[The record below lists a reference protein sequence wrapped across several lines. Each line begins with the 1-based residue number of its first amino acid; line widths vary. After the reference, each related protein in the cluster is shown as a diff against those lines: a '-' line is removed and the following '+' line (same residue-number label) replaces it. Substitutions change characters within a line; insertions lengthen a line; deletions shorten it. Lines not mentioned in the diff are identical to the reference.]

1 MKCPK
6 CHSDG
11 CQIISETQTKGKDYS
26 VGKGCC
32 GAMVFQSWFG
42 LICGFCGEG
51 KKTTT
56 GSAITAV
63 ISLRRKARGV
73 WI

>member
-1 MKCPK
+1 MRNMKCPK
-6 CHSDG
+6 CGYDG

-32 GAMVFQSWFG
+32 GALFLQSWFG
-42 LICGFCGEG
+42 LLCGFCGEG

-56 GSAITAV
+56 RNFWICHNCGHKF
-63 ISLRRKARGV
+63 KA
-73 WI
+73 